1 MFSMWDGRYLPASEA
16 ALMLSE
22 PPRPPRRSPSAR
34 VPDTL
39 EALIRRDSKSQKIDE
54 QLWREQRKLKRLSS
68 EAAWH
73 QYLRVETAHMDR
85 ALRWL
90 EIGCRASRP
99 SARRRRR

>member
-16 ALMLSE
+16 AVMLAE
-22 PPRPPRRSPSAR
+22 PPRPPRRSPSASR

-54 QLWREQRKLKRLSS
+54 LLWREQRKLKRLSTD
-68 EAAWH
+68 AAWH

-90 EIGCRASRP
+90 ELGTRASKP
-99 SARRRRR
+99 SLRRRR